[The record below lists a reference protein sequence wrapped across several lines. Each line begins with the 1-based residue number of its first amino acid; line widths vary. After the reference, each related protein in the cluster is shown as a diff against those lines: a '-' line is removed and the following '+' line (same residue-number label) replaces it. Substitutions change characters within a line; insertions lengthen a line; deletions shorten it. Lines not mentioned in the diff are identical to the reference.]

1 MKKVEDIS
9 VSIANFI
16 RNGVSHLHNNRIKM
30 RLVFDFDRGSFVFK
44 LELKDNAL
52 NTSDIFVST

>member
-1 MKKVEDIS
+1 
-9 VSIANFI
+9 
-16 RNGVSHLHNNRIKM
+16 M

-52 NTSDIFVST
+52 NTSDIFIST